1 MLDVAL
7 LAAAHED
14 LAPLLAPPAVIAA
27 VFGVFFLFL
36 GYVVWSYR
44 DVANRSPRKASSQ
57 AHHDGPVDEF
67 GHPEKH

>member
-7 LAAAHED
+7 LADAHED
-14 LAPLLAPPAVIAA
+14 LAPLIAPPAAISA

-44 DVANRSPRKASSQ
+44 DVANRSPRKASTQ
-57 AHHDGPVDEF
+57 AHHEAPVDEF
-67 GHPEKH
+67 GHPEQH